1 MPVPSSPPSG
11 PPLLVGDI
19 LELTARRAP
28 GRPCATMGAAT
39 VTFGQVEERSSQLV
53 RALAARGVGVGDR
66 VAWWGDT
73 SLDAIPL
80 WFALARLGA
89 VFVPCNPGATTEE
102 ADQLL
107 GCADPALVVSDGAH
121 PGEVELAALLADR
134 VATGV
139 ARGPIDERSPHVIF
153 FTSGSSGRP
162 KGVVLSHRASRLRVI
177 GDATPFPAG
186 PIVCMFPQ
194 FHMAGWFGPMIS
206 WASADEVVFVERA
219 EADPLLE
226 AIDRRRAVRLY
237 AIPAVWRRILE
248 ADRSGYDLSSLVHC
262 DTGTSATTPELL
274 RAIADAFPGSD
285 TTITYGSTEAGS
297 VCRLWPEDVHRK
309 PGSVGPPA
317 IFCEVDTAED
327 GELLVRN
334 PVLTS
339 GYFQDPEAT
348 AQALVDGWFHTG
360 DLAERDDEGY
370 YSIVGRAKEVIR
382 TGGETVAPAEVDTV
396 LLSMEGVADAAVAG
410 VPHEDWGE
418 VVTAF
423 VVLRPGSEIDLSAVR
438 AHCEGRLASFKHPR
452 RLVVL
457 ESIPRTGATRQVQRR
472 LLVQRAVAEG

>member
-1 MPVPSSPPSG
+1 MTAA
-11 PPLLVGDI
+11 PLLVGDI

-28 GRPCATMGAAT
+28 RRVCATLGKT
-39 VTFGQVEERSSQLV
+39 SVTFGQVEEQCTGLV
-53 RALAARGVGVGDR
+53 RALGGRGIGPGDR
-66 VAWWGDT
+66 VAWWGET
-73 SLDAIPL
+73 SLDAIAL

-89 VFVPCNPGATTEE
+89 VFVPVNPRATAEE
-102 ADQLL
+102 VDQLL
-107 GCADPALVVSDGAH
+107 GQADPALVVGDDAH
-121 PGEVELAALLADR
+121 RGHVSLGTLRADR
-134 VATGV
+134 SSTGV
-139 ARGPIDERSPHVIF
+139 APAAIDETSPHVIF

-162 KGVVLSHRASRLRVI
+162 KGVVLSHRVSRTRVI

-194 FHMAGWFGPMIS
+194 FHMAGWFGPMIA

-219 EADPLLE
+219 EAEPLLE
-226 AIDRRRAVRLY
+226 AVDRRRAVRLY

-248 ADRSGYDLSSLVHC
+248 ADRSAFDLSSLVHC
-262 DTGTSATTPELL
+262 DTGTSAVTPELL
-274 RAIADAFPGSD
+274 RSIAEAFPGSD

-317 IFCEVDTAED
+317 ILCEVAIAED
-327 GELLVRN
+327 GELLVRS
-334 PVLTS
+334 PVLMS
-339 GYFQDPEAT
+339 GYFRDEEAT
-348 AQALVDGWFHTG
+348 AEALVDGWFHTG

-370 YSIVGRAKEVIR
+370 YTIVGRAKEVIR

-396 LLSMEGVADAAVAG
+396 LASMEELLDAAVAG
-410 VPHEDWGE
+410 VPHDDWGE

-423 VVLRPGSEIDLSAVR
+423 VVPRPGVAIDLAMVR
-438 AHCEGRLASFKHPR
+438 AHCEGRLAPYKHPR

-457 ESIPRTGATRQVQRR
+457 DAIPRTGATRQVQRR
-472 LLVQRAVAEG
+472 QLVQRALAGS